1 SSFVPCPRGSGRW
14 ERVLYPGAGGL
25 RLHAWLVPRHGGAV
39 LLPPWRGPRLLAQLS
54 QERIRREIRHFAQS
68 MQCNMFA
75 LKLGPLDKNDN
86 RIRAVGDEISKIVT
100 NSDDVH
106 LEFHWMFR
114 HL

>member
-1 SSFVPCPRGSGRW
+1 
-14 ERVLYPGAGGL
+14 
-25 RLHAWLVPRHGGAV
+25 
-39 LLPPWRGPRLLAQLS
+39 
-54 QERIRREIRHFAQS
+54 

-75 LKLGPLDKNDN
+75 LKIGPLDKNDN

>member
-1 SSFVPCPRGSGRW
+1 MIMCMVVDFPDP
-14 ERVLYPGAGGL
+14 
-25 RLHAWLVPRHGGAV
+25 
-39 LLPPWRGPRLLAQLS
+39 LAQLS

-68 MQCNMFA
+68 VQCNIFG

-100 NSDDVH
+100 NSVVVH
-106 LEFHWMFR
+106 LEFQWMFW

>member
-1 SSFVPCPRGSGRW
+1 MMAMTLAALRSMDRLAHRAIASSLMGRG
-14 ERVLYPGAGGL
+14 L
-25 RLHAWLVPRHGGAV
+25 
-39 LLPPWRGPRLLAQLS
+39 LLAQLS

>member
-1 SSFVPCPRGSGRW
+1 M
-14 ERVLYPGAGGL
+14 GAET
-25 RLHAWLVPRHGGAV
+25 GGADYWCQSLMPPCGTRMNRKEHQIPRIV
-39 LLPPWRGPRLLAQLS
+39 QDPWTSLLTQLS